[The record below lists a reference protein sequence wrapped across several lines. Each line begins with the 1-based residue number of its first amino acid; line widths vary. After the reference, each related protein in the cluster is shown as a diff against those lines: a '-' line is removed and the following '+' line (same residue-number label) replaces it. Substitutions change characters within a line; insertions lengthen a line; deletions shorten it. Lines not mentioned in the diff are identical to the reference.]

1 MATNFQTDVPMAKA
15 IPREELVTESLPP
28 FSVTEAES
36 WQPNISDD
44 HEAETVVTHYMITY
58 DMDFYQDGI

>member
-15 IPREELVTESLPP
+15 IPREEMVTERLLT

-36 WQPNISDD
+36 WQPQISDD
-44 HEAETVVTHYMITY
+44 RDAETVVTHYMITY
-58 DMDFYQDGI
+58 NMDFCQEGI